1 MLGKPHPDW
10 YNEIVWGFA
19 GGCVTGV
26 GPYHTGGQWSVRMT
40 IFDVINLAGGI
51 GLFLYG
57 MSIMGAGLEKI
68 AGGRMEKVLQKLTCS
83 VWRAVLLGAIITG
96 LIQSS
101 AGTTVICIGLVNAG
115 IFQLSQAIGVIMGA
129 NIGTTVTGQLI
140 RLADISGDNLLLT
153 MINPKTFSPLVAL
166 AGAILFVFFKSPK
179 KRTIGQVLM
188 GFGILFTGMF
198 TMENAVYP
206 LRESELFLELFSK
219 LQNPLLGVLAGA
231 LVTVAIQ
238 SSSASVGILQALS
251 ATGAVTWG
259 SAIPIILGQ
268 NIGTCSTPLIASMG
282 ASTAAKRSAV
292 VHLYFN
298 IIGTVVFL
306 LGIYGLRA
314 AGLFPFWYD
323 VMNKGDIANFHTLFN
338 VVVTLMFMPFTRVL
352 AWLAERTIPDK
363 PGGEP
368 DLTMPVLDER
378 LFTSPAVALQ
388 QARNAVTKMGTRA
401 ARNVQL
407 ALPMLEK
414 YDEETADQIDQRE
427 SLIDK
432 MEVGVSNYLVRISEH
447 ELSEDEN
454 QQVNELI
461 SFITDFERI
470 GDYAINV
477 RERAEE
483 MRDKELSFSQAAY
496 AEMAVLSDAIQ
507 EILELTNEAFGE
519 PGSQSL
525 DRVEPLEETI
535 DLLCATM
542 RRRHVDRLRDGACQL
557 ESGIIFLDVLTDLE
571 RISDHCSN
579 IAARLVGLR
588 RNETLD
594 AHALRRELHTGVLP
608 GYSESMARYR
618 EKYCERMGTELTA

>member
-1 MLGKPHPDW
+1 M
-10 YNEIVWGFA
+10 
-19 GGCVTGV
+19 
-26 GPYHTGGQWSVRMT
+26 
-40 IFDVINLAGGI
+40 
-51 GLFLYG
+51 
-57 MSIMGAGLEKI
+57 
-68 AGGRMEKVLQKLTCS
+68 
-83 VWRAVLLGAIITG
+83 
-96 LIQSS
+96 
-101 AGTTVICIGLVNAG
+101 
-115 IFQLSQAIGVIMGA
+115 
-129 NIGTTVTGQLI
+129 
-140 RLADISGDNLLLT
+140 
-153 MINPKTFSPLVAL
+153 
-166 AGAILFVFFKSPK
+166 
-179 KRTIGQVLM
+179 
-188 GFGILFTGMF
+188 
-198 TMENAVYP
+198 
-206 LRESELFLELFSK
+206 
-219 LQNPLLGVLAGA
+219 
-231 LVTVAIQ
+231 AIQ

-388 QARNAVTKMGTRA
+388 QARNAVAKMGARA

-483 MRDKELSFSQAAY
+483 MRDKELAFSASAY

-519 PGSQSL
+519 PGSKSL